1 MPHPL
6 SFLSTRAAKA
16 VRGLLDVPDH
26 APSDYPFAPS
36 DIAAL
41 HRATLAGGAQV
52 DEQTW
57 QDLMLPD
64 CLERIAPGAR
74 TSLFGRQWLYRALR
88 RQDGRERGLYAD
100 ARALN
105 GDPTERER
113 QRAALSC
120 LRSADIEVY
129 ERIAEDGPPPVLP
142 WARWVPVPPWLL
154 LVSLASAPWFPVAWL
169 GVFVALVALMWFNVA
184 QHSTIELAR
193 RRGHA
198 LAMLLRAKVRLDGDK
213 EAAALNRALSPGV
226 LDLAPMTKDY
236 REWVLLAKVK
246 HYLRWRRRVH
256 DNRAVLRAAYN
267 RCARAEA
274 VLALALYIE
283 GERTCAAQEGELQ
296 LDAVRHP
303 LLAAGLPVSLALHGK
318 GMFISGRN
326 GEGKSTLL
334 RTVGLNVALAR
345 GLGFCHADAARVP
358 ALPVYASL
366 RNDDSLL
373 DGESLYVAELRRAR
387 ELLAAPAGL
396 YLIDEIFR
404 GTNHLD
410 SVSSAAAVLNEL
422 AARGPVLVS
431 SHNVILAALMRH
443 RLDAVCVERGRDTV
457 ELRPGVLT
465 ETNGV
470 PLLGAAGLGGA
481 VLANAQRVQGW
492 LARYLADPAEAE
504 RVLAPP
510 AQPLASTPLTAAP
523 AAPA

>member
-1 MPHPL
+1 MPHLL
-6 SFLSTRAAKA
+6 SSLRTRAANL
-16 VRGLLDVPDH
+16 VHGLLDVPDH
-26 APSDYPFAPS
+26 EPSDYPFAAS
-36 DIAAL
+36 DIAAF
-41 HRATLAGGAQV
+41 HRETLGGAAEL
-52 DEQTW
+52 DDQTW
-57 QDLMLPD
+57 QDLMLPE
-64 CLERIAPGAR
+64 CLERIGAG
-74 TSLFGRQWLYRALR
+74 SSIFARQWLYRALR
-88 RQDGRERGLYAD
+88 RQDGQERGLYAD
-100 ARALN
+100 AVALN
-105 GDPTERER
+105 EANVKTAERAR
-113 QRAALSC
+113 QRAALAC
-120 LRSADIEVY
+120 LRSADIEIY
-129 ERIAEDGPPPVLP
+129 ERIAEEAPPPVLP
-142 WARWVPVPPWLL
+142 WARWVFLPPWLL
-154 LVSLASAPWFPVAWL
+154 LVSLAAAPWFPVAWL

-184 QHSTIELAR
+184 RHSTIELAR
-193 RRGHA
+193 RHGHA
-198 LAMLLRAKVRLDGDK
+198 LAMLLRAKARLDGDK

-283 GERTCAAQEGELQ
+283 GERTCAAHEGELQ
-296 LDAVRHP
+296 LAAVRHP

-358 ALPVYASL
+358 ALPVHASL

-431 SHNVILAALMRH
+431 SHNVILAALLRH
-443 RLDAVCVERGRDTV
+443 RLDAVCVERGAEAV
-457 ELRPGVLT
+457 VLRPGVLT

-481 VLANAQRVQGW
+481 VLADAQHVQAW

-504 RVLAPP
+504 RVLA
-510 AQPLASTPLTAAP
+510 AR
-523 AAPA
+523 